1 VSIAVISDLHLGA
14 RASTDLFGHDDS
26 EFLKFLRF
34 LENNFQRVV
43 LLGDVWETLT
53 TPLPRGHA
61 KELEL
66 ARERHRELAAFFRRP
81 RFTYVHGNH
90 DLVAGNV
97 DGAPSEVR
105 LESGGVRF
113 LFAHGH
119 QSDRLVMR
127 ARPISELGVC
137 LGGWIRRAGL
147 SAAYKLFSRLDEM
160 RSLHEASE
168 RVSPVE
174 QWAVAHATSTE
185 ADVVVTGHTHHAR
198 RAEHGA
204 RLYLNSGSC
213 SEGKISFLSLD
224 PARGRYEV
232 HTSY

>member
-14 RASTDLFGHDDS
+14 RSSTDLFGHEDS
-26 EFLKFLRF
+26 EFIRFLRF
-34 LENNFQRVV
+34 LETNFQKVV
-43 LLGDVWETLT
+43 LLGDIWETLT

-61 KELEL
+61 AELRR
-66 ARERHRELAAFFRRP
+66 ARERHRELAAYLKRP

-90 DLVAGNV
+90 DIVAGRIE
-97 DGAPSEVR
+97 GAPSELR

-119 QSDRLVMR
+119 QSDALVMH

-147 SAAYKLFSRLDEM
+147 GVVYHVFSRLDEV
-160 RSLHEASE
+160 RSDHASE
-168 RVSPVE
+168 ERISQVE
-174 QWAVAHATSTE
+174 RWAVRHAQETE
-185 ADVVVTGHTHHAR
+185 AEIVVTGHTHRAR
-198 RAEHGA
+198 CSEHG
-204 RLYLNSGSC
+204 RTLFLNSGSC
-213 SEGKISFLSLD
+213 SEGQISYLTLE
-224 PARGRYEV
+224 PRTGRYQV